1 MIKQTITTLFIAAVS
16 FVTFS
21 QESAYVEP
29 WTFEQCVNYALD
41 NNISVK
47 QQKLNVNYREN
58 QLLQSKYNLAPSVNA
73 NVRHNFNFGKST
85 QSDNTFINQNS
96 QSTNFA
102 LNADVVL
109 FNGFAKQNT
118 IKKRQLELEYTI
130 HDLNKIKNDIT
141 LAVAS
146 AYLQILFNR
155 ELVDITKQQI
165 DVTKLQLIDYNKK
178 VDAGSMPKGKLFE
191 TEAQLANEELT
202 LTNYENE
209 LFLAKLNL
217 IQLLELESIEGF
229 SIVTPQFDE
238 SLLDISILKAETVFS
253 KALEYRPEIKSK
265 EIKLKSMEYET
276 KISKAQLMPVLSAYA
291 GYNNFYNNKYMKD
304 TILKMP
310 LSDQLNLNAQ
320 TTVGLQLQIPIFNGL
335 SGKTNLKNSK
345 ISYQSAKY
353 DLELEKNN
361 LLKEIQQLNADA
373 IAAMKKYYSSK
384 KAVESYE
391 EAFRYIQEKFNLGI
405 VTPLEYNEVKNNLIN
420 AGSSFIQSKYE
431 YLFKVKILNYYN
443 GEEIKL

>member
-1 MIKQTITTLFIAAVS
+1 MLYEVIT
-16 FVTFS
+16 
-21 QESAYVEP
+21 
-29 WTFEQCVNYALD
+29 
-41 NNISVK
+41 
-47 QQKLNVNYREN
+47 
-58 QLLQSKYNLAPSVNA
+58 
-73 NVRHNFNFGKST
+73 
-85 QSDNTFINQNS
+85 
-96 QSTNFA
+96 
-102 LNADVVL
+102 
-109 FNGFAKQNT
+109 NT

-253 KALEYRPEIKSK
+253 KA
-265 EIKLKSMEYET
+265 
-276 KISKAQLMPVLSAYA
+276 
-291 GYNNFYNNKYMKD
+291 
-304 TILKMP
+304 
-310 LSDQLNLNAQ
+310 
-320 TTVGLQLQIPIFNGL
+320 
-335 SGKTNLKNSK
+335 
-345 ISYQSAKY
+345 
-353 DLELEKNN
+353 
-361 LLKEIQQLNADA
+361 
-373 IAAMKKYYSSK
+373 
-384 KAVESYE
+384 
-391 EAFRYIQEKFNLGI
+391 
-405 VTPLEYNEVKNNLIN
+405 
-420 AGSSFIQSKYE
+420 
-431 YLFKVKILNYYN
+431 
-443 GEEIKL
+443 